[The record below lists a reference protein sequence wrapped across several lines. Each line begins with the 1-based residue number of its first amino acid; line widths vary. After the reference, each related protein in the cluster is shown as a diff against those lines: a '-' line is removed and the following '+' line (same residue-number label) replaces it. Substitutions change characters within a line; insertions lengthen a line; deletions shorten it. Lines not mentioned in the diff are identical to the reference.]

1 MIAGTI
7 MCFLL
12 FNILILKAFN
22 LEAFIK
28 VTVAAF
34 IMGPIV
40 GYLSYKGSGSKQK
53 SPK

>member
-7 MCFLL
+7 VCFLI
-12 FNILILKAFN
+12 FNVLILKGFN

-28 VTVAAF
+28 VTIAAF
-34 IMGPIV
+34 IIGPIL
-40 GYLSYKGSGSKQK
+40 GYLSYKGSRSKQK